1 MVTVP
6 PGIGDHTV
14 QVEVFDDG
22 FRENSREVFVLLV
35 SLADE
40 SSAGAEVDPLMNA
53 TLLVIRDDEGKSL
66 LF

>member
-1 MVTVP
+1 MV
-6 PGIGDHTV
+6 
-14 QVEVFDDG
+14 
-22 FRENSREVFVLLV
+22 LV